1 MFRGLLQSLAQG
13 LLAGVHARTTT
24 GRGQRVAT
32 SLLHALVTYDM
43 ISGYGHRIHTPQEGG
58 KAYGVMPLG
67 FMTAE
72 TKDGRYLQMCSRAP
86 HLFRNWMRAIGL
98 ELFAE
103 RGFEL
108 ATLDE
113 VALAAGFT
121 KGAIYRHFPSKG
133 AFLLAL
139 FEQYAAVARAGS
151 GARQATWF
159 VPLTVQFAA
168 QATRDPLLR
177 RRLATVLSEAPDGS
191 SPEGQ
196 LLKALARIWPA

>member
-1 MFRGLLQSLAQG
+1 MGII
-13 LLAGVHARTTT
+13 H
-24 GRGQRVAT
+24 QRRKAET
-32 SLLHALVTYDM
+32 RSLLVA
-43 ISGYGHRIHTPQEGG
+43 
-58 KAYGVMPLG
+58 A
-67 FMTAE
+67 
-72 TKDGRYLQMCSRAP
+72 
-86 HLFRNWMRAIGL
+86 GL

-103 RGFEL
+103 RGFET

-159 VPLTVQFAA
+159 IPLTVQFAA

-177 RRLATVLSEAPDGS
+177 RRFATVLSEAPDAS

-196 LLKALARIWPA
+196 LLRALARLWPA

>member
-1 MFRGLLQSLAQG
+1 MGII
-13 LLAGVHARTTT
+13 H
-24 GRGQRVAT
+24 QRRKAET
-32 SLLHALVTYDM
+32 RSLLVA
-43 ISGYGHRIHTPQEGG
+43 
-58 KAYGVMPLG
+58 A
-67 FMTAE
+67 
-72 TKDGRYLQMCSRAP
+72 
-86 HLFRNWMRAIGL
+86 GL

-103 RGFEL
+103 RGFEI

-151 GARQATWF
+151 GARQA
-159 VPLTVQFAA
+159 LTVQFAA

-177 RRLATVLSEAPDGS
+177 RRLVTVLSEAPDGAT
-191 SPEGQ
+191 PEGQ
-196 LLKALARIWPA
+196 LLKALARIWPS

>member
-1 MFRGLLQSLAQG
+1 MSA
-13 LLAGVHARTTT
+13 
-24 GRGQRVAT
+24 
-32 SLLHALVTYDM
+32 
-43 ISGYGHRIHTPQEGG
+43 
-58 KAYGVMPLG
+58 
-67 FMTAE
+67 
-72 TKDGRYLQMCSRAP
+72 
-86 HLFRNWMRAIGL
+86 GL

-103 RGFEL
+103 RGFEI

-151 GARQATWF
+151 GARQASWF
-159 VPLTVQFAA
+159 IPLTVQFAA

-177 RRLATVLSEAPDGS
+177 RRLATVLSEAPDGA
-191 SPEGQ
+191 SPDGQ
-196 LLKALARIWPA
+196 LLKALARVFNG